1 MARTLGS
8 EIRKV
13 RQLRGLSLN
22 AAAKPAG
29 LSATYVQKLER
40 GEVESPSPHRLH
52 RLAEAL
58 GLEYADLFRLAGYPL
73 PTQGEKSRQSSH
85 SKDELSEALVEPD
98 TGSLLRKAFQ
108 SPEFVSDEELEHLAH
123 YLGFVR
129 GQHDADSGDSR

>member
-22 AAAKPAG
+22 AVAKPAG

-40 GEVESPSPHRLH
+40 GEVESPSPHRLQ

-58 GLEYADLFRLAGYPL
+58 GLDYADLFRLAGYPL
-73 PTQGEKSRQSSH
+73 PAAGEAEGSAETDLRHIDIDSADAS
-85 SKDELSEALVEPD
+85 LV
-98 TGSLLRKAFQ
+98 RKAFQ
-108 SPEFVSDEELEHLAH
+108 SPEFVSDEELEQLGRYLAF
-123 YLGFVR
+123 LR
-129 GQHDADSGDSR
+129 EQQHDRTPETG